1 MFSMAR
7 LARVVVPGIPHHI
20 VQRGNRNQTVFFSD
34 SDRYMYALML
44 RNAAGEYGVSFLSWC
59 LMDNHVHLIAIP
71 EMEKSF
77 ASCFRKAHSQ
87 YSYYVNSQYSWRG
100 HLWQCRFHSSP
111 LGPSYLY
118 NAIRYVEQN
127 PVRAGM
133 TLNPWDYRWSSAG
146 FHTGHRKYDL
156 LANNKPDVQIDIED
170 WQEYLSIDPE
180 TAQILKI
187 RKAVKK
193 NNPVGRYWFLKR
205 MEKTHGISAVSRER
219 GRPRK
224 YPDQYP

>member
-1 MFSMAR
+1 MPRS
-7 LARVVVPGIPHHI
+7 ARVVVPGIPHHI

-34 SDRYMYALML
+34 SDRYTYTLKL
-44 RNAAGEYGVSFLSWC
+44 RNAAREYGVSFLSWC

-71 EMEKSF
+71 DKEKSF

-87 YSYYVNSQYSWRG
+87 YAYYINSQYDWRG

-146 FHTGHRKYDL
+146 FHTGQRKYDL
-156 LANNKPDVQIDIED
+156 LVNRDSDNHIDIED

-180 TAQILKI
+180 TVQILKI
-187 RKAVKK
+187 RKAAQM
-193 NNPVGRYWFLKR
+193 NSPVGRYWFLKR
-205 MEKTHGISAVSRER
+205 MVNTHGINAIPQHR

-224 YPDQYP
+224 YPNQNSLP